1 MKYKYRKI
9 RKALFLIAALV
20 GKILTAA
27 CLMTAGVFFAVHAFS
42 PESYDDLR
50 MGALLIK
57 YMAVS
62 FIVMSLGMT
71 LVAVREAIEDSS
83 RGMMMKTNVTI
94 ELSFDSDTVTAVD
107 VVNRIKDLIESDSL
121 SLKFVKEGQKWGN
134 R

>member
-1 MKYKYRKI
+1 MKKYKYRKTK
-9 RKALFLIAALV
+9 KALLLIGALV

-62 FIVMSLGMT
+62 FIVMSLSMA
-71 LVAVREAIEDSS
+71 LVAVCEAIEDSQY
-83 RGMMMKTNVTI
+83 I
-94 ELSFDSDTVTAVD
+94 
-107 VVNRIKDLIESDSL
+107 
-121 SLKFVKEGQKWGN
+121 
-134 R
+134 